1 MWELQQALYAL
12 LTDTL
17 DVPVY
22 GSAPQDAVTPYVDM
36 GEADSI
42 PADVQCRDGVEE
54 TITIHVW
61 TNYGSQQKAKD
72 IIQAIRDA
80 AHLQNLTVAGRSAAM
95 AAVTS
100 TRLFPDADN
109 SSLHGV
115 VSLRVTHFGP

>member
-1 MWELQQALYAL
+1 MWEIQQALYTL
-12 LTDTL
+12 LSGAL

-22 GSAPQDAVTPYVDM
+22 GGAPQDAAIPYVDM

-61 TNYGSQQKAKD
+61 TKYGSQREAKE
-72 IIQAIRDA
+72 IIQAIRGA
-80 AHLQNLTVAGRSAAM
+80 VHLQNLTVAGRSAAL